1 MTIWTI
7 DGVQKGSTIM
17 QSRTRARVHSSFMQR
32 APSPMQ
38 RSDVSILFTERHH
51 DACLAAF
58 NLAIGFRQHAGVT
71 IA

>member
-1 MTIWTI
+1 
-7 DGVQKGSTIM
+7 M